1 MNQHFL
7 QVTSVRDLFDLSL
20 KRPRHHLLSA
30 YGGFFHI
37 AYLVILVN
45 KMPENSGVELWKD
58 AASSGTGFQPTG
70 RRRSEV
76 GIHAQCTGQ
85 SSLNLT
91 GASMSTQA
99 S

>member
-20 KRPRHHLLSA
+20 KRRRHHLLSA

-37 AYLVILVN
+37 AYLGILAN
-45 KMPENSGVELWKD
+45 RMPENSGVKLWKD

-76 GIHAQCTGQ
+76 GIHAQCTIY
-85 SSLNLT
+85 SESN
-91 GASMSTQA
+91 
-99 S
+99 